1 MLNRRSNFVL
11 AAGLTLAVAALTAGS
26 ASAMGGH
33 ASAKS
38 AGTHQTMS
46 QPTMVKG
53 ISMKPQVTGLKIP
66 GKVTGITWPPGKVKG
81 VIVTGIIKPPKVP
94 GVIITGII
102 KPPHVPGVWIPPV
115 TGVIVTPPTIA
126 VLPPEEVTYTKRRY
140 SWYAGNTEVAAR
152 PAVSTAEAP
161 CNCLT
166 KEYLQDGSV
175 LFKDLCTKE
184 AAVLTVEEMK
194 AKHQGAQNQ

>member
-1 MLNRRSNFVL
+1 
-11 AAGLTLAVAALTAGS
+11 
-26 ASAMGGH
+26 
-33 ASAKS
+33 
-38 AGTHQTMS
+38 
-46 QPTMVKG
+46 
-53 ISMKPQVTGLKIP
+53 
-66 GKVTGITWPPGKVKG
+66 
-81 VIVTGIIKPPKVP
+81 
-94 GVIITGII
+94 
-102 KPPHVPGVWIPPV
+102 
-115 TGVIVTPPTIA
+115 VTPPSIA

-140 SWYAGNTEVAAR
+140 SWYTGNTEVAAR

-194 AKHQGAQNQ
+194 AKQQGN

>member
-1 MLNRRSNFVL
+1 MLNRRSKFVL

-33 ASAKS
+33 ASARS
-38 AGTHQTMS
+38 AGTHQTMG

-53 ISMKPQVTGLKIP
+53 IKIPGKVTGITGLKIP
-66 GKVTGITWPPGKVKG
+66 GKVTGLSIPPGKVTGLYIPPGKVKG
-81 VIVTGIIKPPKVP
+81 VIVTGIIKPPKIT
-94 GVIITGII
+94 GVI
-102 KPPHVPGVWIPPV
+102 IPPV
-115 TGVIVTPPTIA
+115 TGVIVTPPSIA

-140 SWYAGNTEVAAR
+140 SWYTGNTEVAAR

-194 AKHQGAQNQ
+194 AKQQGAQNQ